1 MKYHIMRD
9 FKRRDRCHHVTC
21 APEEM
26 NNEFSLRIKEQR
38 KKHGLTQKEA
48 AKALGIGQTTIANYE
63 NGTRV
68 PDLTKV
74 GEIADLYKV
83 SVDYLLGR
91 ESFEVK
97 AAEERK
103 KEEIPE
109 YTYEE
114 YMKNLLDGNKKMVRN
129 ILLSFLKKGVPSR
142 LIYKDYIERS
152 LKEVGELWEKGE
164 LPIWKEHFISEL
176 SLENMAL
183 IKRRKYQE
191 NEVERPILMVTP
203 GAEQHS
209 IGLKMLGD
217 MLESNGHNVIYL
229 GNLIPTDNII
239 HAIKDRKPYAIILS
253 VTMVYHIEAA
263 KMLIDV
269 IKQKF
274 GAKTP
279 TILIGGSA
287 FDHVENV
294 ATVTGADK
302 HCVDIDDIEKNLRRI

>member
-1 MKYHIMRD
+1 
-9 FKRRDRCHHVTC
+9 
-21 APEEM
+21 M
-26 NNEFSLRIKEQR
+26 NKEFSLRIKEQR
-38 KKHGLTQKEA
+38 KKHGLTQKDA

-68 PDLTKV
+68 PDLMKV

-91 ESFEVK
+91 ESFEVR
-97 AAEERK
+97 AAEEK
-103 KEEIPE
+103 KKDEIPD
-109 YTYEE
+109 YSYKE
-114 YMKNLLDGNKKMVRN
+114 YMQSLLDGNKKQVRN
-129 ILLSFLKKGVPSR
+129 ILLSFLKKGVPSKI
-142 LIYKDYIERS
+142 IYKEYIERS

-164 LPIWKEHFISEL
+164 LPVWKEHFISEL

-191 NEVERPILMVTP
+191 NEMERPILMVTP

-209 IGLKMLGD
+209 IGLKMIGD
-217 MLESNGHNVIYL
+217 MLEANGHNVIYL

-239 HAIKDRKPYAIILS
+239 HAIKDRKPFAIILS

-287 FDHVENV
+287 FEHMENV

-302 HCVDIDDIEKNLRRI
+302 HCMDIDDIEKNLRRI

>member
-1 MKYHIMRD
+1 
-9 FKRRDRCHHVTC
+9 
-21 APEEM
+21 M

-48 AKALGIGQTTIANYE
+48 AQALGIGQTTIANYE

-68 PDLTKV
+68 PDLMKV
-74 GEIADLYKV
+74 GEIADLYNV

-91 ESFEVK
+91 ESYEVK
-97 AAEERK
+97 VAEDGK
-103 KEEIPE
+103 KDEIPD
-109 YTYEE
+109 YSYEE
-114 YMKNLLDGNKKMVRN
+114 YMKSLLDGNKKLVRN

-142 LIYKDYIERS
+142 TIYREYIERS
-152 LKEVGELWEKGE
+152 LKEVGELWEKGT

-191 NEVERPILMVTP
+191 SEPERPILLITP

-209 IGLKMLGD
+209 IGLKMIGD
-217 MLESNGHNVIYL
+217 MLEANGHNVMFL

-239 HAIKDRKPYAIILS
+239 HAIKDRKPYAILLS
-253 VTMVYHIEAA
+253 VTMPYHIEAA

-294 ATVTGADK
+294 ATITGADK
-302 HCVDIDDIEKNLRRI
+302 HCMDIDDIERNLRRI